1 VFLNQRIFESLHLID
16 KNYKYTWGKMENSKQ
31 NKPFLVILWYYK
43 FDFCHKLSYI
53 QFVFFTILEN
63 SIPFNEKYK
72 DEDGVIKDMTEMMMI
87 FFFFDKY
94 WDEYRIIFVFG
105 AILDLIMK
113 LEILV
118 YYKKNRLS
126 KPIHNYIT

>member
-1 VFLNQRIFESLHLID
+1 
-16 KNYKYTWGKMENSKQ
+16 MENSKQ

-87 FFFFDKY
+87 FFF
-94 WDEYRIIFVFG
+94 
-105 AILDLIMK
+105 LINIGMNIE
-113 LEILV
+113 LFLYLV
-118 YYKKNRLS
+118 QF
-126 KPIHNYIT
+126 